1 MTADKTSKAAQF
13 ITKHLQL
20 TQEKRIEWK
29 PERSPRNDS
38 RTAFVADVEGK
49 TLRLYKYSRQVQEY
63 DLGMSLTPRARTR
76 MIETTCLEVMDDGL
90 VTYTF
95 EDVSGLWDLYESV
108 AYAASNV
115 DALMDAIL
123 ERT

>member
-1 MTADKTSKAAQF
+1 M
-13 ITKHLQL
+13 
-20 TQEKRIEWK
+20 
-29 PERSPRNDS
+29 
-38 RTAFVADVEGK
+38 
-49 TLRLYKYSRQVQEY
+49 QEY
-63 DLGMSLTPRARTR
+63 DLDLGVSFTPRARTR

-95 EDVSGLWDLYESV
+95 QDVSGLWDLYESV

-115 DALMDAIL
+115 DALMDAVL